1 MASKTVKKGQ
11 ISKGDLIKA
20 GKAIANHWGVEY
32 AGYSTDYDKG
42 IVVYKGSTGC
52 TMEIPLS
59 HIEKY
64 I

>member
-1 MASKTVKKGQ
+1 MAVKTVKKGQ

-20 GKAIANHWGVEY
+20 GKAIANHWGVGY

-42 IVVYKGSTGC
+42 IVVYKGDNGC

-59 HIEKY
+59 HVDKY